1 MMTIS
6 AFFMALGTATPALS
20 IAQDG
25 AVEGEA
31 TVQTVWEFLSS
42 GGPVMIPIALCSMVA
57 LGFALERF
65 RAMRRGKVMP
75 SSIDEIEAKLEAN
88 DYGGALRLCDE
99 NPSSASRIL
108 AAGIRRR
115 GHPIRAVE
123 VAMEDQAAKELE
135 KLRANIRP
143 LTLIGG
149 VAPLLGLL
157 GTVLGIQE
165 AFHRVVKTKMGEPEM
180 LASGIEVAL
189 VTTIAGLCVAIPT
202 MLVAA
207 HFSGKARR
215 LMLACDERMAK
226 WVEPLAAKP
235 ELRDA
240 A

>member
-1 MMTIS
+1 MAIANMTLLTS
-6 AFFMALGTATPALS
+6 MQETTPA
-20 IAQDG
+20 D
-25 AVEGEA
+25 A

-42 GGPVMIPIALCSMVA
+42 GGPVMIPIAICSMVA
-57 LGFALERF
+57 LGFTLERL
-65 RAMRRGKVMP
+65 R
-75 SSIDEIEAKLEAN
+75 
-88 DYGGALRLCDE
+88 ALRRSRVVPAQLDEAESLLQAEKYDDALALCEQADA
-99 NPSSASRIL
+99 PATRIL

-123 VAMEDQAAKELE
+123 VAMEDQAGKELE
-135 KLRANIRP
+135 KLRANVRP
-143 LTLIGG
+143 LNLIAG

-207 HFSGKARR
+207 HFANKARR
-215 LMLACDERMAK
+215 LLLDCDERLAP
-226 WVEPLAAKP
+226 WVERLAARP